1 MAGNRNSGVMA
12 IEPLLI
18 CHGAE
23 HDLKLAAVEGSPWIN
38 QGASLNPTL
47 GGTSPIS
54 SEPEIGQYQPLLA
67 DGAEWKLICPAEG
80 SDIDFNLQVQSEFTA
95 VPYQLPFKLGDYRRK
110 ILKERNPISAPVVG
124 DEVSAEIQV
133 VSFYTEKEL
142 EGVDVDWYFDGTI
155 VCTVQTTGLGWS
167 KFDHAVTE
175 VGEHTITAKV
185 YSPYNDT
192 TSEHTFTLNVYLESP
207 WEQATLL
214 INGEPVAWNSPGA
227 FLFRGQPNEVK
238 VEAPFLR
245 GKEVALDLI
254 NSDGLDIEASPEFKE
269 WVSTPDA
276 KASWALAANGTKSGR
291 IKLKLLSNDVIQA
304 WEIPCAVLSA
314 NLAEEADVEIE
325 SAPVPNDGNWFIRD
339 KPQTVTLKLKPGSP
353 LRGLPV
359 TLSLEVINGLDR
371 ENVRSEP
378 DFGCEDTSYSWAV
391 TGNTKSGEFQLSLK
405 GTGMTAA
412 ITVAVSKLI
421 SNDLAEEVTVKI
433 GGQDVPSGGNVFFR
447 GQSKDVVVTPK
458 PGSPI
463 AGYPIAL
470 ACTVN
475 EPLQL
480 TDLSSR
486 PPFNDSNPTY
496 EWDVTGANNSGFFQ
510 LQIVAKDMTPIN
522 VIASKL
528 LSTDLNDE
536 GEVWI
541 GWENVSSRG
550 SVFFRGQPR
559 DVELKP
565 RPGSPI
571 EGHPIS
577 LTRKVNNPLEHNDLS
592 SSPRFDPFEPTLK
605 WSVTGANRSGFFQ
618 LELTAEGMATPI
630 TVTGNKLLSTRLAD
644 EVDVKIGEKE
654 VTFGGG
660 VFFKGRAKVVKLLP
674 KLLGSPIEG
683 HPIALTRTTEIPLSM
698 GDLSSIPLF
707 SRFLPTLE
715 WEVTGANKSG
725 IFHLHVTGEGMATRI
740 NITPNKLLSTN
751 LTDEATPLFNG
762 RAIPADEVFGGGVT
776 KVLTLDYKSSL
787 LSDVPLRLNWVPKPG
802 LVINDVSSTPPRNS
816 DTTTHS
822 WDIVCAKNKTG
833 IFDLELS
840 AGDNNEAKLLIPG
853 NRLFP
858 KAVIFRFLNTDGEY
872 HPLPPETIVA
882 NRGWGYFVGVR
893 LLTMDGLPL
902 PDKRVTFRIPEH
914 PPSEGRTS
922 EAGYARSPLGVLFRN
937 LGIFEVYAEFNIEGR
952 VESVSMLVEVKD
964 ISLSE

>member
-38 QGASLNPTL
+38 QGASVNPIP
-47 GGTSPIS
+47 GETSPIS
-54 SEPEIGQYQPLLA
+54 SEPEIGRYQPLLA
-67 DGAEWKLICPAEG
+67 DGAEWKLKCPPEG
-80 SDIDFNLQVQSEFTA
+80 TDIDFNLQVQSEFTA
-95 VPYQLPFKLGDYRRK
+95 VPYPLSFKLGDYRRK
-110 ILKERNPISAPVVG
+110 ILNERDPISAPVVG
-124 DEVSAEIQV
+124 DEVTAEIQV
-133 VSFYTEKEL
+133 GSFYTDKEL

-185 YSPYNDT
+185 YSPYDDT

-214 INGEPVAWNSPGA
+214 INGELVAWNSPGV
-227 FLFRGQPNEVK
+227 FLFRGQPIDVK

-254 NSDGLDIEASPEFKE
+254 NLDDLDIEASPKFNV
-269 WVSTPDA
+269 WVPTSDA
-276 KASWALAANGTKSGR
+276 KASWTLAANGTKSGR
-291 IKLKLLSNDVIQA
+291 IKLKLLSNDVQA

-325 SAPVPNDGNWFIRD
+325 CAPVPNDGNWFIRD

-353 LRGLPV
+353 LTGLPV

-486 PPFNDSNPTY
+486 PSFNDSNPTY

-522 VIASKL
+522 VTASKL

-541 GWENVSSRG
+541 GRENVSSGG

-577 LTRKVNNPLEHNDLS
+577 LTRKVNHPLEDNDLS

-660 VFFKGRAKVVKLLP
+660 VFFKGRAKVVELLP
-674 KLLGSPIEG
+674 ILGSPIEG
-683 HPIALTRTTEIPLSM
+683 HPIALTRTTVIPLYAS
-698 GDLSSIPLF
+698 DLSSIPPF
-707 SRFLPTLE
+707 DPFEPTLE
-715 WEVTGANKSG
+715 WSVTGANKSG
-725 IFHLHVTGEGMATRI
+725 IFHLQVTGEGMATRI
-740 NITPNKLLSTN
+740 DITPNKLLSTN
-751 LTDEATPLFNG
+751 LTEEATPLFNG
-762 RAIPADEVFGGGVT
+762 RAIPDGEVFGGGVT

-787 LSDVPLRLNWVPKPG
+787 LSDVPLRLNWVPKGG
-802 LVINDVSSTPPRNS
+802 LVMNDVSSTPPRNS

-822 WDIVCAKNKTG
+822 WDIVCAEKKTG
-833 IFDLELS
+833 TFDLELV
-840 AGDNNEAKLLIPG
+840 AGDNDEAKLVIPG

-858 KAVIFRFLNTDGEY
+858 KAVNFRFVKNTDGEY
-872 HPLPPETIVA
+872 HPLPPETVVA
-882 NRGWGYFVGVR
+882 IRHAPYAISAR
-893 LLTMDGLPL
+893 LLTMDGEPL
-902 PDKRVTFRIPEH
+902 QDKKVTFRVPGH
-914 PPSEGRTS
+914 PLVESITNENGFTFPLELVVFSD
-922 EAGYARSPLGVLFRN
+922 LGVN
-937 LGIFEVYAEFNIEGR
+937 EVYADVDIEER
-952 VESVSMLVEVKD
+952 VERVTMLVEVKNLS
-964 ISLSE
+964 ISE

>member
-142 EGVDVDWYFDGTI
+142 EGVDVDWYFDGTL
-155 VCTVQTTGLGWS
+155 VRTVQTKDLGWS

-185 YSPYNDT
+185 YSPYDDT
-192 TSEHTFTLNVYLESP
+192 TSEHNFTLNAYLESP

-214 INGEPVAWNSPGA
+214 INGVPVAWNSPGA
-227 FLFRGQPNEVK
+227 FLFRGQPIDVK

-254 NSDGLDIEASPEFKE
+254 NPDDLDIEASPDFEA
-269 WVSTPDA
+269 WVPTPDA

-291 IKLKLLSNDVIQA
+291 IKLKLLSKDVVQA
-304 WEIPCAVLSA
+304 WEVPCAVLSA

-325 SAPVPNDGNWFIRD
+325 SAPVPNEGNWFIRD

-353 LRGLPV
+353 LAGLPV
-359 TLSLEVINGLDR
+359 TLSLKVISGLDL
-371 ENVRSEP
+371 ENVESEP
-378 DFGCEDTSYSWAV
+378 KFDREDTSYSWAV
-391 TGNTKSGEFQLSLK
+391 TGNTKSGKFQLSLK
-405 GTGMTAA
+405 GTGMTTA
-412 ITVAVSKLI
+412 ITVAISKLI
-421 SNDLAEEVTVKI
+421 SNKLDDEVTVKI

-463 AGYPIAL
+463 AGNPIAL

-522 VIASKL
+522 VTASKL

-536 GEVWI
+536 GEVEI
-541 GWENVSSRG
+541 EGYNISYG
-550 SVFFRGQPR
+550 NIVFFRGRPL
-559 DVELKP
+559 DVVL
-565 RPGSPI
+565 RPKSGSPI

-577 LTRKVNNPLEHNDLS
+577 LTRKVNSPLEHNDLS

-605 WSVTGANRSGFFQ
+605 WTVTGANRSGFFQ
-618 LELTAEGMATPI
+618 LQLTAEGMTTPI
-630 TVTGNKLLSTRLAD
+630 TVTD
-644 EVDVKIGEKE
+644 I
-654 VTFGGG
+654 
-660 VFFKGRAKVVKLLP
+660 
-674 KLLGSPIEG
+674 
-683 HPIALTRTTEIPLSM
+683 
-698 GDLSSIPLF
+698 
-707 SRFLPTLE
+707 
-715 WEVTGANKSG
+715 
-725 IFHLHVTGEGMATRI
+725 
-740 NITPNKLLSTN
+740 KLLSTN
-751 LTDEATPLFNG
+751 LNDEVEVKIGGKDIPPGGSVFVRGQAKDVELIRKPGSPIAGHGIALTREVTRPLAYDDLSSVPRFNPFDPNLKWRVTGANRSGVFQLQMTARGMTTQITVHGNRLMSTNLANEATPLFDG
-762 RAIPADEVFGGGVT
+762 RAIPDGEVFGGGVT
-776 KVLTLDYKSSL
+776 KVLTLDHKGSAL
-787 LSDVPLRLNWVPKPG
+787 PGVPLRLNWVPKGG
-802 LVINDVSSTPPRNS
+802 LVMNDVSSTPPRNS

-822 WDIVCAKNKTG
+822 
-833 IFDLELS
+833 
-840 AGDNNEAKLLIPG
+840 
-853 NRLFP
+853 
-858 KAVIFRFLNTDGEY
+858 
-872 HPLPPETIVA
+872 
-882 NRGWGYFVGVR
+882 
-893 LLTMDGLPL
+893 
-902 PDKRVTFRIPEH
+902 
-914 PPSEGRTS
+914 
-922 EAGYARSPLGVLFRN
+922 
-937 LGIFEVYAEFNIEGR
+937 
-952 VESVSMLVEVKD
+952 
-964 ISLSE
+964 